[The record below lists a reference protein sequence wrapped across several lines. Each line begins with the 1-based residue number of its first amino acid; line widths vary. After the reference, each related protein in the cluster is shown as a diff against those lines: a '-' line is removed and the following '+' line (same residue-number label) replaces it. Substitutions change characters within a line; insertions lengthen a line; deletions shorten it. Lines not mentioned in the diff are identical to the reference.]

1 MLGLAGLALGGLA
14 LALALPNRLNWRS
27 DSPYLDSL
35 TGVANYKEGSGRG
48 RLIQYGNTLEM
59 AIDNPVL
66 GVGPGNWPVHYPKY
80 MSPGDPSFDT
90 DDVIPTNPWPSSDWM
105 AMLAERGLPASL
117 LLVALGSSIALG
129 AWVRVRSGTR
139 RTPAL
144 GDLTIVA
151 TLIALVVVGAF
162 DAVLL
167 LPTPTFFAWTVVG
180 ALATTARPIRVVPLS
195 PLGRQRL
202 TVAVAAVGGVL
213 LFHSFSQVAAMT
225 LSGGGSREALELAAR
240 VDPGSYRIHMRLAQQ
255 WRAAGRCDRA
265 RPHAQRARELFPNY
279 PAPRAVLRACGK
291 KR

>member
-1 MLGLAGLALGGLA
+1 VGGLL

-35 TGVANYKEGSGRG
+35 AGVANYKEGSGRG

-59 AIDNPVL
+59 AVDHPVL

-80 MSPGDPSFDT
+80 MSPGDPSFDA

-117 LLVALGSSIALG
+117 LLLTVGGSIALA
-129 AWVRVRSGTR
+129 AWVRVRGGTR

-151 TLIALVVVGAF
+151 TVIALVVVGAF

-167 LPTPTFFAWTVVG
+167 LPTPTFFAWTVIG
-180 ALATTARPIRVVPLS
+180 ALASSARPIRQVPLS
-195 PLGRQRL
+195 PLGRRRL

-213 LFHSFSQVAAMT
+213 LIHSFSQVAAIAI
-225 LSGGGSREALELAAR
+225 SNGGSREALELAAK
-240 VDPGSYRIHMRLAQQ
+240 VDPGSYRVHMRLAQQ

-265 RPHAQRARELFPNY
+265 VAHAERARRLFPNH
-279 PAPRAVLRACGK
+279 PAPKAVLRRCRVAG
-291 KR
+291 R